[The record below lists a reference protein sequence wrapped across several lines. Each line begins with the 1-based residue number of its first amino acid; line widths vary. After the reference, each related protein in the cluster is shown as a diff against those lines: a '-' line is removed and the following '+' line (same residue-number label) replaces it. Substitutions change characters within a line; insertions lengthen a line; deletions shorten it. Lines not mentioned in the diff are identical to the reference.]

1 MKKLLLILLCL
12 PFIGFG
18 QNVNI
23 PDANFK
29 AYLVG
34 NTAINTNGDTEIQQ
48 SEATGFYGTID
59 CFNLNIYDLTG
70 IEDFTNLNYLE
81 CNNNQLTSLDVSQNT
96 YLNELY
102 CYNNQLTSLDI
113 SNNTNLEV
121 LECYSN
127 QLTSL
132 DISNN
137 TTLEVL
143 ECYSNQLTSLDVS
156 QNTYLEVLECYSNQ
170 LTSLDVSQNT
180 YLDWLECYSNQLTS
194 LDVGFMTLTY
204 LMCYNNQLTSL
215 DLSGASYLTT
225 LECWNNQ
232 LTTLDLRNGNNT
244 NIYDWDLD
252 ITNNPNLFCISVDS
266 VAWSTANWMNIDSWS
281 NFSTNCALA
290 FGCIDPLACNFDA
303 LATIDDGS
311 CIYGISPPTI
321 TATTT
326 SLSLCNGPVTLYA
339 GSGFLSYQWYNNGAM
354 MINTTDSLVV
364 DTAGSYHVL
373 VTYPTGCTAT
383 SNTLAIL
390 SGTSQFYCTIDSVGV
405 ASLCLPNGQV
415 ILDAGSYATYSW
427 SSGETTQQISVNTV
441 GSYSVNVTD
450 VNGCQGVSDAPF
462 TVSNI
467 VNTSAISGPVNPTQF
482 QSVNYFVVAT
492 VGSTYDWTLIGGTVS
507 GQGTNSI
514 DVVWNNPGMFSF
526 SVIETDVNG
535 CIGDE
540 VSLIVNIIISS
551 VEDIGTKNSDIIR
564 VVDVL
569 GRESNVETN
578 QPLFYI
584 YDDGTV
590 EKKIIL
596 E

>member
-1 MKKLLLILLCL
+1 MKKGLLILLCL
-12 PFIGFG
+12 PMIGFG

-48 SEATGFYGTID
+48 SEATVFGIWNSGSIYCD
-59 CFNLNIYDLTG
+59 NMNIADLTG
-70 IEDFTNLNYLE
+70 IEAFTALTYLE
-81 CNNNQLTSLDVSQNT
+81 CNNNQLTSLDVSSNT
-96 YLNELY
+96 DLEELI

-113 SNNTNLEV
+113 SNNTA
-121 LECYSN
+121 
-127 QLTSL
+127 
-132 DISNN
+132 
-137 TTLEVL
+137 LEVL

-156 QNTYLEVLECYSNQ
+156 GGSLEYFSCYDNQLTILDVSQNTYLEVFSCYDNQ

-180 YLDWLECYSNQLTS
+180 YLDWLECYS
-194 LDVGFMTLTY
+194 
-204 LMCYNNQLTSL
+204 NQLTSL

-266 VAWSTANWMNIDSWS
+266 VAWSTANWTNIDSWS

-290 FGCIDPLACNFDA
+290 FGCIDSLACNYDA
-303 LATIDDGS
+303 LATIDDSS

-326 SLSLCNGPVTLYA
+326 SLSLCNGSVTLDA
-339 GSGFLSYQWYNNGAM
+339 GSGFLSYQWYKNDTM
-354 MINTTDSLVV
+354 MTNTSQTLLVSDS
-364 DTAGSYHVL
+364 GNYHVEI
-373 VTYPTGCTAT
+373 TYPTGCTAT
-383 SNTLAIL
+383 SNTLTII
-390 SGTSQFYCTIDSVGV
+390 SGTSQFTFSITGDS
-405 ASLCLPNGQV
+405 SLCLPNGQV
-415 ILDAGSYATYSW
+415 ILEADTTYATYSW
-427 SSGETTQQISVNTV
+427 SNGETSQQISVNTE
-441 GSYSVNVTD
+441 GSYSVNVID
-450 VNGCQGVSDAPF
+450 ANGCAGVSNPPF
-462 TVSNI
+462 VVSNI
-467 VNTSAISGPVNPTQF
+467 VNTSAITGPTNPLQFQTVTYSVNP
-482 QSVNYFVVAT
+482 SA
-492 VGSTYDWTLIGGTVS
+492 GSTYNWTFMGGTIES

-514 DVVWNNPGMFSF
+514 DVKWTNSGMFTF
-526 SVIETDVNG
+526 SVLETDVNG
-535 CIGDE
+535 CVGKE
-540 VSLIVNIIISS
+540 VTLLVNIIISS
-551 VEDIGTKNSDIIR
+551 VEEINTNNKKLAKII
-564 VVDVL
+564 DVL
-569 GRESNVETN
+569 ARETKKTN

-590 EKKIIL
+590 EKKIKL